1 MSLSLDS
8 YTLLICSRKYFKGIL
23 YWCLDVCDPCD
34 LKKAKKDL
42 VLKGCLYICNDGHK
56 VKLKH

>member
-23 YWCLDVCDPCD
+23 YWCLDVCVFKKSKKIPGFERLSVY
-34 LKKAKKDL
+34 LKYWA
-42 VLKGCLYICNDGHK
+42 
-56 VKLKH
+56 